1 MKPVRAT
8 TTLGDLQRVTPWLW
22 LNCERRQHYAPLAC
36 AVAVNR
42 WGRDAS
48 SDVLRQRA
56 RCTAFASVQQALP
69 SRRPSEPWREAEAI
83 RFRIIQQKSFEFGC

>member
-1 MKPVRAT
+1 MPAMKPARAN

-22 LNCERRQHYAPLAC
+22 LNCERCQHYAPLEC

-48 SDVLRQRA
+48 SDVLRRRA
-56 RCTAFASVQQALP
+56 RCTACGHKGATLQ
-69 SRRPSEPWREAEAI
+69 RPSWGGTDVGFLPYPG
-83 RFRIIQQKSFEFGC
+83 S